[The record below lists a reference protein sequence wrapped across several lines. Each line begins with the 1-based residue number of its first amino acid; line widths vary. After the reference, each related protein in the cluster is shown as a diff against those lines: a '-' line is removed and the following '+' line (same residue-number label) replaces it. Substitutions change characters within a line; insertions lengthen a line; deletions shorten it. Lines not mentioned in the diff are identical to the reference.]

1 MNLLVLTNNPERA
14 SFRQRIGVHLDVLR
28 DNGIECEVVR
38 FPSGSLARRK
48 LFKRSVK
55 SDGVFLHKKRL
66 NFLDA
71 FWLRRCAG
79 KVIYDFDDA
88 IMYSDKHPDR
98 PSHKRQ
104 KSFQR
109 TVKLADMVI
118 ADNSY
123 LVEHA
128 RKFNPNVEVLPTGLD
143 THAYKLKA
151 EQKDDGK
158 LRLVWIGSESTLPYL
173 AQIKPALEEIGSCFD
188 NVILRIICDDFFDL
202 QNMEVEKRRWSL
214 ETQAV
219 DLAESHIGLAP
230 LPDDRFARG
239 KSGGFKILQYAAAG
253 LPVVASRGVN
263 AECVRE
269 GVNGFL
275 AGDCSEWV
283 DKISRLLTDSQLR
296 NQMGQA
302 GRVEV
307 QQFDLKVLGKQLV
320 NLIKGCLK
328 NTET

>member
-14 SFRQRIGVHLDVLR
+14 SFRLRIEVYLDILR
-28 DNGIECEVVR
+28 DNGIECEVVQ
-38 FPSGSLARRK
+38 FPSGSLARQK

-55 SDGVFLHKKRL
+55 FDGVFLHKKRL

-71 FWLRRCAG
+71 VWLRRYAR

-123 LVEHA
+123 LANHA
-128 RKFNPNVEVLPTGLD
+128 RNFNTNVEVLKTGLNVSN
-143 THAYKLKA
+143 YKRNVGPT
-151 EQKDDGK
+151 DDGK
-158 LRLVWIGSESTLPYL
+158 IRLVWIGSKSTLPYL
-173 AQIKPALEEIGSCFD
+173 MEIKPALEEIGSRFD

-202 QNMEVEKRRWSL
+202 QNMEVEKRQWSL
-214 ETQAV
+214 QNQV
-219 DLAESHIGLAP
+219 IDLATSHIGLAP

-239 KSGGFKILQYAAAG
+239 KSGGFKILQYAAVG
-253 LPVVASRGVN
+253 LPVIASRGVN
-263 AECVRE
+263 AECIRE
-269 GVNGFL
+269 ESNGFL

-283 DKISRLLTDSQLR
+283 DKISCLLRDSQLR
-296 NQMGQA
+296 KQMGQA
-302 GRVEV
+302 GKVEV

-320 NLIKGCLK
+320 NLIKGCMK
-328 NTET
+328 KANT